1 MKTKRKEFLA
11 LKQGAMTVTEYR
23 DRFLQLARYA
33 TADVTDDRD
42 KQEHVMEGLNDHLQ
56 YTLLNLHFH
65 DFNHLVDCTLNME
78 RKRREME
85 DKKRKLAPAASGSNT
100 RPRFQLKQYQ
110 QHPQQQQTSQGQRF
124 QTLPACPALPAP

>member
-11 LKQGAMTVTEYR
+11 LKQGAMTVTEYH

-33 TADVTDDRD
+33 TADVTDDRN

-56 YTLLNLHFH
+56 YALLNLHFH
-65 DFNHLVDCTLNME
+65 DFNHLVDCALNLE
-78 RKRREME
+78 RKHREME

-100 RPRFQLKQYQ
+100 HPRFQQKQYR
-110 QHPQQQQTSQGQRF
+110 QHPQQQQ
-124 QTLPACPALPAP
+124 